1 MSIVQLLCQKKGTPI
16 SGYPFPQCSELIEI
30 ATPKIVLYLLP
41 GPFSVNLIQPPRIHR
56 PVYLIPLYSFANFSK
71 YDIASSSSLLG
82 ATNGAVCGSGVGVDA
97 GGV

>member
-1 MSIVQLLCQKKGTPI
+1 VCQKCKIYAKKKGQHRNVN
-16 SGYPFPQCSELIEI
+16 PFPN
-30 ATPKIVLYLLP
+30 PKIVLYLLP